1 MVEQGQDVDTDGP
14 VTWAGPADDVRP
26 AGGTLADQL
35 LDGAG
40 SGILAHDDQGV
51 IRFVNA
57 TASALLPNLRVGE
70 LLVGAL
76 DPRRSICRRSRD
88 VGAHAPCEV
97 ELTAGAS
104 RLHAR
109 RHVLSDGWAAWYVDD
124 VTEQRGTTGHPAR
137 RTVPLP
143 VPRLASGRLGLSL
156 HPGRTARTVV
166 ELAVAEL
173 AQAVAVVWPSSTGAD
188 VVEWAAG
195 ERSGSVRS
203 GRAGPGE
210 LPAPVVAALR
220 GQETDAPLL
229 PDHLADAPWADTA
242 PWPAASTGPG
252 RPGVSTAAVGAV
264 VSLPGN
270 GVPAG
275 ALVLVRDGAVRAT
288 ATARDAAL
296 VDEFAQRAGIAMA
309 AAALYARQVRTAG
322 VLRTS
327 LLQPSLPRVPG
338 LTLGAAYRPA
348 DEGLLI
354 GGDFYDVLYR
364 PGTATTFL
372 LGDVCGKGVDAA
384 VSTGRV
390 RQSVLALRRVED
402 DPVRLLELLNATMLD
417 AAPPDRAPR
426 FVTLVFGTAT
436 PLPGGGIRLV
446 LAGGGHLPPLVVRGD
461 RVEQVDIGGMLAGAV
476 PDARFRARTVDLA
489 PGAVVRA
496 LHRRGHRG
504 ARRRRRS
511 AGLRERSASPPSSP
525 DATCCRAGDRGP
537 GRPARDAVAGQRPP
551 RRHRRA
557 RRAGP
562 HPRAPGRRAATCTR
576 SRPPGHPPPRR
587 TRAGHTSMST
597 PFPPRRFRDL
607 CPAVGTRPGPVRG
620 GRHRRLSRRAR
631 VRRRSAR
638 SRPGH
643 RPRRRRLPRPGGAA
657 APRLARTGT
666 RGAAVAVGWLER
678 RAGACGDLWSP
689 NASSPPSAPPRAD
702 ARVAAATS
710 CLPAWTGSGTRW
722 PPASSERCCACT
734 TGGSR
739 SSERACRPVHLVSF
753 LHQQGPDVVALS
765 AALPTRLPAARHTV
779 VAAQRTGTAGTGRGP
794 GFGADGR
801 FARRLGVDAW
811 APTAADGVAL
821 LDRLPWPEPSLSRA
835 RRTPA
840 RRPSTWGCG
849 SGAGGW

>member
-1 MVEQGQDVDTDGP
+1 M
-14 VTWAGPADDVRP
+14 
-26 AGGTLADQL
+26 
-35 LDGAG
+35 
-40 SGILAHDDQGV
+40 
-51 IRFVNA
+51 
-57 TASALLPNLRVGE
+57 
-70 LLVGAL
+70 
-76 DPRRSICRRSRD
+76 
-88 VGAHAPCEV
+88 
-97 ELTAGAS
+97 
-104 RLHAR
+104 
-109 RHVLSDGWAAWYVDD
+109 
-124 VTEQRGTTGHPAR
+124 
-137 RTVPLP
+137 
-143 VPRLASGRLGLSL
+143 
-156 HPGRTARTVV
+156 V

-242 PWPAASTGPG
+242 PWPAAPTGPG
-252 RPGVSTAAVGAV
+252 RPGASTAAVGAV

-275 ALVLVRDGAVRAT
+275 ALVLVRDGAARAT

-322 VLRTS
+322 VLRAS

-354 GGDFYDVLYR
+354 GGDFYDVLHR

-461 RVEQVDIGGMLAGAV
+461 RVEQVDIGGMLVGAV

-489 PGAVVRA
+489 PGESCVLYTDGVTEALGGVDGRQVFGEERLAAVLAGCDVLPAPGIADRVVQHVTQWLA
-496 LHRRGHRG
+496 SGHH
-504 ARRRRRS
+504 
-511 AGLRERSASPPSSP
+511 
-525 DATCCRAGDRGP
+525 DDI
-537 GRPARDAVAGQRPP
+537 AVLV
-551 RRHRRA
+551 
-557 RRAGP
+557 RAGP
-562 HPRAPGRRAATCTR
+562 HPRAPAG
-576 SRPPGHPPPRR
+576 GPPPALGPDRPDTAASR
-587 TRAGHTSMST
+587 TRAGHTSMPT

-631 VRRRSAR
+631 VRRRSACG
-638 SRPGH
+638 RPGH

-657 APRLARTGT
+657 ARSSRPHRYAWGSCGSR
-666 RGAAVAVGWLER
+666 V
-678 RAGACGDLWSP
+678 AGASRRSTRRPASP
-689 NASSPPSAPPRAD
+689 NASSPPSAPPRARCAGGRGHVVLTCLD
-702 ARVAAATS
+702 GEWHALAARIVGEVLRLHDWRVTF
-710 CLPAWTGSGTRW
+710 LG
-722 PPASSERCCACT
+722 ASVP
-734 TGGSR
+734 
-739 SSERACRPVHLVSF
+739 PVHLVSF

-779 VAAQRTGTAGTGRGP
+779 VAAQRTGTPVLAGGP

-821 LDRLPWPEPSLSRA
+821 LDRLPWPEPA
-835 RRTPA
+835 RRRP
-840 RRPSTWGCG
+840 RRRRRGGRVPG
-849 SGAGGW
+849 GAGAARAAGGGGDGAAARAAGAPGPAGRLRA